1 MDEATNKK
9 SEIEHFFSALQA
21 KRDSF
26 AHFMRLYEPSLAPRF
41 NLFDFIGPNE
51 NKLSEIIAFFLDP
64 KASHGQGDVF
74 LRIFLDMIGRT
85 DGKDQ
90 DDRPLRKF
98 LEAFENNLNGT
109 VKTTLTLEKAT
120 DLIETSQR
128 RIDIELNIGDIGLAI
143 ENKPWA
149 CDQIDQ
155 VSDYNKQLLK
165 RYGENRYLL
174 IYLSGTGEPPS
185 EESVAEKEREALTS
199 SGHLKILSYREF
211 IICVNRFKKDCRSE
225 RVRCFLQDFE
235 DYLRMQ
241 FEGGMAMYE
250 KDMIKAYILED
261 QKNLE
266 IALAISQVQ
275 TDIKEKLLN
284 DLRNILHEKRPANIT
299 LAWDMDNFEGAR
311 DQSFSFKKD
320 TWKNYKITFAFDGAQ
335 GRGFGYGVS
344 KNARD
349 DEEAKNISDIRGMDD
364 KLEHGGKSLWWP
376 WYRDFEPPYY
386 DWSISHEP
394 WIEILNATKKGES
407 PLVNRII
414 EEVELISNELD
425 KMKFDDNGVPIT
437 DTPISE

>member
-1 MDEATNKK
+1 MDEVINRK
-9 SEIEHFFSALQA
+9 SEIDHFFSTIQT
-21 KRDSF
+21 KCDSY
-26 AHFMRLYEPSLAPRF
+26 AHFMRLYESSLAPRF

-64 KASHGQGDVF
+64 KASHGQGNVF

-85 DGKDQ
+85 EGKEQ
-90 DDRPLRKF
+90 DDKPMRKF
-98 LEAFENNLNGT
+98 LEAFEDNLNGT
-109 VKTTLTLEKAT
+109 VKATLTLEKAT

-128 RIDIELNIGDIGLAI
+128 RIDIELNIGNIGLAI

-155 VSDYNKQLLK
+155 ISDYNKQLLK

-185 EESVAEKEREALTS
+185 EDSVAEKEREALTS

-211 IICVNRFKKDCRSE
+211 ITCVNRFKKDCRSE

-235 DYLRMQ
+235 DYLRIQ

-266 IALAISQVQ
+266 IALSVSQVQ

-284 DLRNILHEKRPANIT
+284 DLRGILHQKCPTNIT
-299 LAWDMDNFEGAR
+299 LDWCIDNFGGAR
-311 DQSFSFKKD
+311 YQSFSFKRD
-320 TWKNYKITFAFDGAQ
+320 SWKKYKITFEFDGAQ
-335 GRGFGYGVS
+335 GRVFAYGVS
-344 KNARD
+344 KDARD
-349 DEEAKNISDIRGMDD
+349 DEEAKNISDIRGMAD
-364 KLEHGGKSLWWP
+364 KLGHGGKSLWWP

-394 WIEILNATKKGES
+394 WIEILNAAKQGES

-414 EEVELISNELD
+414 GEVVRIAEVLD
-425 KMKFDDNGVPIT
+425 QMLFDDNGVPIT
-437 DTPISE
+437 DTPISG